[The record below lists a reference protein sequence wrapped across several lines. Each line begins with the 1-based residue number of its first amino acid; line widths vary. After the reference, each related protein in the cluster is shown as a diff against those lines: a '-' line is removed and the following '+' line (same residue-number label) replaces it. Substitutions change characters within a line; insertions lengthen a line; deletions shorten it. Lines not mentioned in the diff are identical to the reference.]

1 MELVRRKALP
11 MGAYARI
18 SPDRNGQD
26 SSNSTNSSTSDS
38 NNNNNNVG
46 NPPSRWRRQP
56 TVERSSFLRLP
67 QRGGS
72 DSVSR
77 HNRLSRSTVGM
88 SLAVNDETSAAV
100 AWMMEQELELEE
112 AARLQHLEAPAS
124 ASAPAPVPVTLAAAA
139 GPTASNNGDVS
150 AVSEFPTNPARF
162 TVSTMH
168 SPITRSRSQAPQEPQ
183 YVSVPVVAPGG
194 GDEPQLEE
202 DHQNS
207 PPLATWRQRWQHPN
221 QQDDPNK
228 RELVHVAAVP
238 IWGEGSPSPPPPPMS
253 EKGARSHRRGTKRP
267 MWNPVWLHR
276 ATLLAFAAVFSGLA
290 LATGLLYHFSLAN
303 HGLSQQN
310 AAYNYSW
317 KYGPTAVL
325 VLLCSL
331 WRLVDLAVKSLM
343 PWHELRQGP
352 ADARRTV
359 LLDYLSP
366 IMPGSLWMAFRNR
379 HWPVLVTTGGYI
391 LMMLIII
398 FSSGLL
404 VVEPTEITMD
414 GVSLKASVLDGRNF
428 SGAGSVGLTPASVF
442 YAVSFENLPYPPGTN
457 SQSVV
462 PVFSPTDDV
471 VQRNK
476 LLQAVTASATV
487 SGVRTDFECDS
498 LALDTPKSITVP
510 GTGVSLSAKHF
521 VVNVTHPECK
531 IINALVGQA
540 QSQGD
545 YGADLDTTQNFQG
558 FIQDYVCNSGYDYSG
573 TKNASA
579 SPPQAAVENRT
590 AEHRVLIT
598 LTDLRDTSTSL
609 ASQGGKWDVWAQNIT
624 AILCKPT
631 YLVQRYNVVYPGG
644 YAAGRPMRLSAV
656 ENTTDSIPGFS
667 QGDLARSVVLSASQL
682 YLGTGGSEYL
692 LDRQVPTFFQM
703 VSKLHGNAALDTF
716 MDPGMLSSSSAKI
729 FNGIGAQLIQERAMA
744 PLSDDTQ
751 VTGSVTYTE
760 NRLHVK
766 ILSTIILCI
775 GFSLLALASIVVL
788 LIRPYDV
795 VLHEPG
801 SVLAVAELLS
811 TNPGLRNVLAG
822 LGARSN
828 SQISGALE
836 HVSFVSRFNKIPDCL
851 IIEPIVGYEMSTKAP
866 ESGGSR
872 PIQWWRPLASS
883 DWLFGVAI
891 ALPLIYIGILE
902 GLQQLSNQ
910 RNGLFDVDPS
920 SPALVLA
927 NYIPAG
933 IAVFSSAIYGAM
945 ESKTAVLSP
954 FASLRQ
960 GNAKASASVSANYL
974 TRSGPQVWIASLMNK
989 HFALSAII
997 AANFISSFLTVVIS
1011 GLYHVVEVPYVAPI
1025 SLRQLDSFDL
1035 TKADILNNDC
1045 SAGNIN
1051 NLITY
1056 KNLSYPDWTYGEL
1069 AFPQLNIS
1077 DADAASFVDGEQGLL
1092 SLRANATRAVLN
1104 CTSVRLKYTVAG
1116 SQVFD
1121 FPDKGVA
1128 TLSTS
1133 LPWSLCE
1140 HPPKLP
1146 NNSAEAL
1153 WTQQYYM
1160 PAGKNASNTIG
1171 KGTSLLWI
1179 NGYEDASS
1187 PMYGQVQGDGVTD
1200 DYTSLSTAYPDV
1212 EINNWGCPTFAVTLG
1227 TASVYTAKQKNRTV
1241 WEATADVDT
1250 MICWQQV
1257 QEVTT
1262 NLTITYPGLRISDSP
1277 DAAPVVDEASA
1288 RLLANA
1294 AEKGPG
1300 NIFEYPV
1307 NNMIKYLSASNNSTD
1322 DSTNNAVASS
1332 YYDMNPTNEFIKA
1345 MVWGKD
1351 GVPLE
1356 EITGKANFDRLHAAA
1371 QRVYGRYMAQAISQ
1385 AMRVSN
1391 AGGDSTNAT
1400 KPATTSSSSSSS
1412 LTTAPPT
1419 SHSTSSTT
1427 SYTTT
1432 PDASQ
1437 SSPPDP
1443 VPSNTLPGAPDPTSN
1458 FLPETSTP
1466 PPDTGTDPDPSPDFG
1481 GNFGGGGSGGGAA
1494 PAPNNNNNPF
1504 DFSAGLGGIFP
1515 TAGSIGRRAD
1525 SSPSDTT
1532 TPTTTLTGG
1541 SARVASRLQQNAGPK
1556 IGLQVLLAAMV
1567 VGAVAMR
1574 VLLRVRDVLPHEPVS
1589 IAGVAAL
1596 VADGGAVGA
1605 DGRDRG
1611 GDAGSSSGLEEVAAG
1626 SEGGAGGRLG
1636 GSPLW
1641 EDQGGQ
1647 GEGVDVRAPRPLRS
1661 RRSAK
1666 ELTRNT
1672 LIFKSGNGYKRDDA
1686 EVKREALGNLIRD
1699 VLIIKFSNGF

>member
-1 MELVRRKALP
+1 
-11 MGAYARI
+11 
-18 SPDRNGQD
+18 
-26 SSNSTNSSTSDS
+26 
-38 NNNNNNVG
+38 
-46 NPPSRWRRQP
+46 
-56 TVERSSFLRLP
+56 
-67 QRGGS
+67 
-72 DSVSR
+72 
-77 HNRLSRSTVGM
+77 
-88 SLAVNDETSAAV
+88 
-100 AWMMEQELELEE
+100 
-112 AARLQHLEAPAS
+112 
-124 ASAPAPVPVTLAAAA
+124 
-139 GPTASNNGDVS
+139 
-150 AVSEFPTNPARF
+150 
-162 TVSTMH
+162 
-168 SPITRSRSQAPQEPQ
+168 
-183 YVSVPVVAPGG
+183 
-194 GDEPQLEE
+194 
-202 DHQNS
+202 
-207 PPLATWRQRWQHPN
+207 
-221 QQDDPNK
+221 
-228 RELVHVAAVP
+228 
-238 IWGEGSPSPPPPPMS
+238 
-253 EKGARSHRRGTKRP
+253 
-267 MWNPVWLHR
+267 MWNPVWLHT

-343 PWHELRQGP
+343 P
-352 ADARRTV
+352 
-359 LLDYLSP
+359 
-366 IMPGSLWMAFRNR
+366 
-379 HWPVLVTTGGYI
+379 HWPVLVTTGGCI
-391 LMMLIII
+391 LMTLIIV

-414 GVSLKASVLDGRNF
+414 GVSLRASVLDGRNF

-457 SQSVV
+457 SESVV
-462 PVFSPTDDV
+462 PV
-471 VQRNK
+471 
-476 LLQAVTASATV
+476 
-487 SGVRTDFECDS
+487 

-510 GTGVSLSAKHF
+510 GTGVSLNAKHF
-521 VVNVTHPECK
+521 IVNVTHPECK

-545 YGADLDTTQNFQG
+545 YATDLDTTQNFQG

-573 TKNASA
+573 VKNASA
-579 SPPQAAVENRT
+579 GPPQAAVENRT

-598 LTDLRDTSTSL
+598 LTDLRDTSTSQT
-609 ASQGGKWDVWAQNIT
+609 SQGGKWDVWAQNIT

-656 ENTTDSIPGFS
+656 ENTTDAIPGFS
-667 QGDLARSVVLSASQL
+667 QGDLARSVVLSAGQL

-703 VSKLHGNAALDTF
+703 ISKLHGNAALDTF

-744 PLSDDTQ
+744 PLSDDAQ

-766 ILSTIILCI
+766 ILSTIVLCV
-775 GFSLLALASIVVL
+775 GFSLLALASILVL
-788 LIRPYDV
+788 LVRPYDV

-801 SVLAVAELLS
+801 SVLAMAELLS
-811 TNPGLRNVLAG
+811 TNPELRNVLAG
-822 LGARSN
+822 FGASSN
-828 SQISGALE
+828 SQINGALE
-836 HVSFVSRFNKIPDCL
+836 HVSFVSRFNKNPDCL
-851 IIEPIVGYEMSTKAP
+851 IIEPIVGYEMSTKTP
-866 ESGGSR
+866 EGGGSR
-872 PIQWWRPLASS
+872 PIQ
-883 DWLFGVAI
+883 
-891 ALPLIYIGILE
+891 
-902 GLQQLSNQ
+902 
-910 RNGLFDVDPS
+910 NGLFDVDPS

-974 TRSGPQVWIASLMNK
+974 TRSGPQVWMASLTNK

-1035 TKADILNNDC
+1035 TKSDILNNDC

-1077 DADAASFVDGEQGLL
+1077 DADAALFVDGEQGLL

-1104 CTSVRLKYTVAG
+1104 CTSIPLKYTAAG
-1116 SQVFD
+1116 SQVFG
-1121 FPDKGVA
+1121 FPDRGVA

-1146 NNSAEAL
+1146 NSSAEAL

-1160 PAGKNASNTIG
+1160 PAGRNASITIG
-1171 KGTSLLWI
+1171 KGTYLLWI
-1179 NGYEDASS
+1179 NGYEDSGS
-1187 PMYGQVQGDGVTD
+1187 PVYGQVQGDGVTD
-1200 DYTSLSTAYPDV
+1200 DYTSSTAYPDF

-1227 TASVYTAKQKNRTV
+1227 TASVYTAKQKNSAV

-1277 DAAPVVDEASA
+1277 GAAPVVDEASA
-1288 RLLANA
+1288 RLLPNA

-1322 DSTNNAVASS
+1322 DSTNDATASS

-1345 MVWGKD
+1345 MVWGKG
-1351 GVPLE
+1351 GVPLD

-1385 AMRVSN
+1385 AMR
-1391 AGGDSTNAT
+1391 
-1400 KPATTSSSSSSS
+1400 
-1412 LTTAPPT
+1412 
-1419 SHSTSSTT
+1419 
-1427 SYTTT
+1427 
-1432 PDASQ
+1432 
-1437 SSPPDP
+1437 
-1443 VPSNTLPGAPDPTSN
+1443 
-1458 FLPETSTP
+1458 
-1466 PPDTGTDPDPSPDFG
+1466 
-1481 GNFGGGGSGGGAA
+1481 
-1494 PAPNNNNNPF
+1494 
-1504 DFSAGLGGIFP
+1504 
-1515 TAGSIGRRAD
+1515 
-1525 SSPSDTT
+1525 
-1532 TPTTTLTGG
+1532 
-1541 SARVASRLQQNAGPK
+1541 
-1556 IGLQVLLAAMV
+1556 
-1567 VGAVAMR
+1567 
-1574 VLLRVRDVLPHEPVS
+1574 
-1589 IAGVAAL
+1589 
-1596 VADGGAVGA
+1596 
-1605 DGRDRG
+1605 
-1611 GDAGSSSGLEEVAAG
+1611 
-1626 SEGGAGGRLG
+1626 
-1636 GSPLW
+1636 
-1641 EDQGGQ
+1641 
-1647 GEGVDVRAPRPLRS
+1647 
-1661 RRSAK
+1661 
-1666 ELTRNT
+1666 
-1672 LIFKSGNGYKRDDA
+1672 
-1686 EVKREALGNLIRD
+1686 
-1699 VLIIKFSNGF
+1699 